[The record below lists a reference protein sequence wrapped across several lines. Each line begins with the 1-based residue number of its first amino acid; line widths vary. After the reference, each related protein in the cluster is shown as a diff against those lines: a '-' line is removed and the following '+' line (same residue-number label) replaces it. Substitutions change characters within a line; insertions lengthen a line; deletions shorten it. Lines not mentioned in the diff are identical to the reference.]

1 MRFGPYTL
9 VRRIGTGGMG
19 EVFLALEDGTQR
31 LCVIKRIRPELVGSP
46 HLLGRFRDEVRVALR
61 LAHPR
66 IVQVYSGGQVDGQLF
81 LAMEYVQG
89 PTLLRLNKRLH
100 ELERPLPVG
109 LALLVGERICEGLAY
124 AHEATDEAGQPLN
137 LVHRDLTPANV
148 CLSYQ
153 GEVKLIDFG
162 TAHSTLKEEM
172 TAPQVVF
179 GNLGYMAPEQ
189 ARKQPVDRRSDVY
202 AVGAVL
208 WELLAWKLPQVDTN
222 PRTRWQRAAFPQWEP
237 PSQHR
242 PGLPPEVDAVVMRA
256 LAVKPQERFET
267 AGALGEALRGLR
279 EQLGQGGEDLELG
292 RWVGEAFEQERAAD
306 EELTERLRQEALAA
320 QQPAPPPAPAQAAP
334 GVGDSQAL
342 AREELP
348 TEEAQLVEPSGP
360 SRAEPPPPPPPP
372 PPPAAP
378 AAWRPEGNSWVESQ
392 QSVPRPPSPSQVALR
407 RVQEPPAWQRW
418 LRQPWVLA
426 AGVVGA
432 AAAGALLAWLL
443 RS

>member
-19 EVFLALEDGTQR
+19 EVFLALEDGTGQ

-124 AHEATDEAGQPLN
+124 AHEATDEKGQPLN

-208 WELLAWKLPQVDTN
+208 WELLAWRLPEVDTH

-242 PGLPPEVDAVVMRA
+242 PGLPPEVEAVVMKA
-256 LAVKPQERFET
+256 LAVKPQERFGT
-267 AGALGEALRGLR
+267 AGAMAEALRGLR
-279 EQLGQGGEDLELG
+279 EQLGQGGEDSELG
-292 RWVGEAFEQERAAD
+292 QWVGEAFAQERAAD
-306 EELTERLRQEALAA
+306 EELAERLRQEALQA
-320 QQPAPPPAPAQAAP
+320 QQPAPPPVQAGP
-334 GVGDSQAL
+334 GVGDTQPL
-342 AREELP
+342 AREDLP

-360 SRAEPPPPPPPP
+360 ARAEPPPPAAPPE
-372 PPPAAP
+372 PPAAWQP
-378 AAWRPEGNSWVESQ
+378 QGGAWVESQ
-392 QSVPRPPSPSQVALR
+392 QSVRPSPSQVAMR
-407 RVQEPPAWQRW
+407 RVRTPPTRRRW
-418 LRQPWVLA
+418 PRLPWLAA
-426 AGVVGA
+426 AGVLGA
-432 AAAGALLAWLL
+432 AGAGALLVWLL
-443 RS
+443 RG